1 MPSLLDNGF
10 AIHRAEMEERAAS
23 ASGIVL
29 REPFNDRRII
39 EYGLAIPEDQRWRG
53 LYRKVV
59 LRRAMERHL
68 PVELLRRTDKA
79 EFSSVFVAALRR
91 AEPDI
96 FLEPRCA
103 AVGWIDPREVARMY
117 TEFIADSERRSPRHR
132 ADLWPLWK
140 ILGVE
145 LWFRRLYNGS
155 AEVKDLE

>member
-1 MPSLLDNGF
+1 
-10 AIHRAEMEERAAS
+10 
-23 ASGIVL
+23 
-29 REPFNDRRII
+29 
-39 EYGLAIPEDQRWRG
+39 
-53 LYRKVV
+53 
-59 LRRAMERHL
+59 MERHL

-103 AVGWIDPREVARMY
+103 AVGWIDPREVARLC
-117 TEFIADSERRSPRHR
+117 TEFIAHGERRSPRHR